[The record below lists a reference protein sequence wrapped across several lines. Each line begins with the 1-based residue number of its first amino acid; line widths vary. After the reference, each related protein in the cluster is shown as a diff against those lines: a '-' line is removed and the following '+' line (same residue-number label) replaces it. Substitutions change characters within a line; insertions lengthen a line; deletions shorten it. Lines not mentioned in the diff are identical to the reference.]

1 MTTHILKAS
10 RYYKDWERLK
20 KDCSSNL
27 LHYSIFLLLFVLI
40 GHLWEINCW
49 NVLLKKNVK
58 FQLKKIIYNVIKSQ
72 SEDDT
77 ILKVPPDIDPEEMG
91 TEELGGPK
99 CLWWYIIVGI
109 WWLWNGVIFI
119 KYQ

>member
-1 MTTHILKAS
+1 MATHILKAS
-10 RYYKDWERLK
+10 SYYQDWERLK

-40 GHLWEINCW
+40 GHLWEKNGL

-58 FQLKKIIYNVIKSQ
+58 FQLKKIIYNAIKSQ

-91 TEELGGPK
+91 DGGIGWSQVSLMVHY
-99 CLWWYIIVGI
+99 CWYLV
-109 WWLWNGVIFI
+109 VV
-119 KYQ
+119 K